1 MVSRNWTQN
10 LIKLMGGK
18 IHYRPNKVKGSTF
31 SFGVNIPVGDKM
43 KLFNPKIK
51 RVANAS
57 SGECYLFYT
66 VPPFII
72 GLPRYDLSSC
82 KYYIVQKLKSNGF
95 RVINLDKS
103 FLFISW
109 QHIQFDRLK
118 EQQMEEMI
126 HRINNGI
133 PLITENTN
141 NNQKSFKSPLTKL
154 FYSR

>member
-1 MVSRNWTQN
+1 MSSLINIYSLPKKKTLKETQR
-10 LIKLMGGK
+10 LTTYK
-18 IHYRPNKVKGSTF
+18 KVLQSCHH
-31 SFGVNIPVGDKM
+31 
-43 KLFNPKIK
+43 KIK

-72 GLPRYDLSSC
+72 GLPRYDLASC
-82 KYYIVQKLKSNGF
+82 KDYIIQKLKSNGF
-95 RVINLDKS
+95 RVINLDKT

-118 EQQMEEMI
+118 EQQMEDMI

-141 NNQKSFKSPLTKL
+141 NNNQNRQTDKFRPIHDTPSTEKFLL
-154 FYSR
+154 I